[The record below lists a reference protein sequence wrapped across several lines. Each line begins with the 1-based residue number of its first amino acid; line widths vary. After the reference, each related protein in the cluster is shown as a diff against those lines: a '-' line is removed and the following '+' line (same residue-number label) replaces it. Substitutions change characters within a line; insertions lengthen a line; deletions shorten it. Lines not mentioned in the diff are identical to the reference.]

1 MFRMSR
7 VVYVVCFITYALSLS
22 AQVNNLSKPG
32 FYQIS
37 IDGNTLESIQN
48 TKGKNASVVAMFGT
62 PVSAHNDP
70 DGEFSNYDYNG
81 FEIGFSSILP
91 GATFQKP
98 IVSSFTITSSNW
110 VLNIDGKPVKVGD
123 AIAVLGVVKT
133 HTLANGDH
141 AVVYEYCQSCNNT
154 LMLIYNPTTNKV
166 TKISFFEI
174 T

>member
-1 MFRMSR
+1 MRK
-7 VVYVVCFITYALSLS
+7 VVFLICLMMGVFGLS

-70 DGEFSNYDYNG
+70 DREFSNYDYNG

-98 IVSSFTITSSNW
+98 IISSFTITSSNW

-123 AIAVLGVVKT
+123 AITVLGVVQT
-133 HTLANGDH
+133 HILANGDH